1 MQQFEHYYK
10 EIIYINGI
18 KTCIVSQEYLNE
30 ILEDSELLDFLFKGM
45 SLLQNK
51 KIFEYLINEAKSNP
65 AKIFL
70 AFAQHSVKNPYM
82 EDFSH
87 NEQSSYC
94 EYCACPNSQYE
105 LWRIN
110 NKKRSVVWWEPVNCY
125 KEGNFYYHVYI
136 RDNWLCRECKQVNY
150 DKFIMPISEHDATFY
165 SDTDNKYPNIS
176 SLFVKKKCSYCGR
189 ELQNHFLK
197 NS

>member
-10 EIIYINGI
+10 DVTYINGI
-18 KTCIVSQEYLNE
+18 KTCIVSQEFLNV
-30 ILEDSELLDFLFKGM
+30 ILEDSELIENLFKEI
-45 SLLQNK
+45 SFIQVK
-51 KIFEYLINEAKSNP
+51 KIVEYLINEAKSNP
-65 AKIFL
+65 SKIFL
-70 AFAQHSVKNPYM
+70 AFAERKV
-82 EDFSH
+82 
-87 NEQSSYC
+87 
-94 EYCACPNSQYE
+94 
-105 LWRIN
+105 WRMI

-125 KEGNFYYHVYI
+125 KEDNFYYHVHI

-165 SDTDNKYPNIS
+165 NDTDNKYPNIS

>member
-65 AKIFL
+65 SKIFL
-70 AFAQHSVKNPYM
+70 AFAQHS
-82 EDFSH
+82 
-87 NEQSSYC
+87 
-94 EYCACPNSQYE
+94 
-105 LWRIN
+105 